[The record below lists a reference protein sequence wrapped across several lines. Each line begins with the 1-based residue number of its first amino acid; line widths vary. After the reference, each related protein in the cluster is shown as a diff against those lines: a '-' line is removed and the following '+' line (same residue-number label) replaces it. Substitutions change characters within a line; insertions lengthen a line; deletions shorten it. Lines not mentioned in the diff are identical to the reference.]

1 MNEVTHEAELDGIAL
16 EAGEVKTQL
25 AKARSRGLVRWT
37 IRWALT
43 IALYAYFWEHT
54 WIRWTLIVTV
64 PLGLFS
70 LYMHTLGYHKVIAQ
84 FDGLDQQLQDLDDET
99 D

>member
-1 MNEVTHEAELDGIAL
+1 MDEEKHEAELDGIAL
-16 EAGEVKTQL
+16 EAGEVKTRL
-25 AKARSRGLVRWT
+25 AKARSRGFVRWT

-54 WIRWTLIVTV
+54 WIRWTLIIAV
-64 PLGLFS
+64 PMGLFS